1 MPGGYGVL
9 MEKNYYESLGVDP
22 DADMEDIRKAY
33 RKLVRQCHPDVCS
46 DMGHDRFVEVKEAY
60 EVLSDPEKRRRYD
73 VKLACESRT
82 GRRRPVHDSRFSP
95 SYGNNHAV
103 SEVERMVDS
112 MFEQFFDAPTAPIK
126 EFDLEVILTFD
137 EALKGGRITVD
148 VPIFRPCPKC
158 AGDYMERFFC
168 TRCSGMGGFR
178 SIRRTNLII
187 PPNVRSGTLLQFPI
201 RHQGVVQ
208 KLKALV
214 RVEE

>member
-1 MPGGYGVL
+1 ML

-46 DMGHDRFVEVKEAY
+46 DMSHDRFVEVKEAY
-60 EVLSDPEKRRRYD
+60 EVLSDPEKRRQYD
-73 VKLACESRT
+73 FKLACESRT
-82 GRRRPVHDSRFSP
+82 RRRRPVHDSRFSP
-95 SYGNNHAV
+95 SCGNKHPV
-103 SEVERMVDS
+103 SEVERMVDR
-112 MFEQFFDAPTAPIK
+112 MFEHFFDAPTAPIK
-126 EFDLEVILTFD
+126 EFDLEIILTLE

-148 VPIFRPCPKC
+148 VPIFRPCPNC

-178 SIRRTNLII
+178 SIRRTNLVI
-187 PPNVRSGTLLQFPI
+187 PPNVRPGTLLQFPV
-201 RHQGVVQ
+201 RHHGVVQ
-208 KLKALV
+208 ELKALV